1 MKMVDQ
7 MEELHENLAELDA
20 RFERYV
26 YPTSEKTGNVQKLS
40 KNYGCYDDIAVIFT
54 SLLRY
59 H

>member
-26 YPTSEKTGNVQKLS
+26 YPTSEKRGNIQKLS

-54 SLLRY
+54 SLL
-59 H
+59 